1 MTSRIN
7 NNYDAFVAMHFGSKT
22 KMAEALGVTRMT
34 IVNWK
39 DNRKM
44 LLTKTPELLR
54 LGVTM
59 QEILY
64 VVGDE

>member
-7 NNYDAFVAMHFGSKT
+7 NTYDAFVAMHFGSKT
-22 KMAEALGVTRMT
+22 KMAEELGVSRMT
-34 IVNWK
+34 ILNWK
-39 DNRKM
+39 ENRKM

-59 QEILY
+59 RELLY
-64 VVGDE
+64 VVNNE

>member
-1 MTSRIN
+1 
-7 NNYDAFVAMHFGSKT
+7 MHFGSKT